1 MKSIVMLTALIISLL
16 FISSCSPL
24 ASGAAVIAQ
33 EVTATS
39 NDRRS
44 PGELVDDKNIYKRI
58 NSIIKNDS
66 TFEDTHI
73 NFIVYDKSV
82 VIFGE
87 APSAKVSDLLDKKI
101 KLNITSVKQIINEI
115 KITQNISYLSRT
127 KDSLITAQIEALF
140 LSQEVFH
147 PNHILLKT
155 NNQTVY
161 LMGAVT
167 QREAEHATN
176 VVSKAK
182 NVMEIVKL
190 FNILAVRPAAEI
202 KRDNLKFEK
211 EKKIAELE
219 EKKAKLELEQNE
231 VLLQLDSLIYE

>member
-1 MKSIVMLTALIISLL
+1 MKSILMLSALTISLL
-16 FISSCSPL
+16 LISSCSPI
-24 ASGAAVIAQ
+24 ASGAAVLAQ

-44 PGELVDDKNIYKRI
+44 PGELIDDKNIQQRI
-58 NSIIKNDS
+58 NSIIKNEQM
-66 TFEDTHI
+66 FEDSHI
-73 NFIVYDKSV
+73 SFLVYDKSV
-82 VIFGE
+82 ALFGE
-87 APSAKVSDLLDKKI
+87 APSAKVSDLLNKKI
-101 KLNITSVKQIINEI
+101 KLNISSVKQLVNEI
-115 KITQNISYLSRT
+115 KITKNISYLSRT

-140 LSQEVFH
+140 LGQEVFH

-182 NVMEIVKL
+182 IVMEVVKL
-190 FNILAVRPAAEI
+190 FNILAVRPADEI
-202 KRDNLKFEK
+202 ARDNLKLEK
-211 EKKIAELE
+211 ETKIAELKI
-219 EKKAKLELEQNE
+219 KKAQLELEQSE
-231 VLLQLDSLIYE
+231 VTLQLDTLIYE

>member
-1 MKSIVMLTALIISLL
+1 MKSIVLLSSLIFTLF

-33 EVTATS
+33 EVTVTS

-44 PGELVDDKNIYKRI
+44 PGELIDDKNIHKRI
-58 NSIIKNDS
+58 NKILKDDS
-66 TFEDTHI
+66 KFKGTHI
-73 NFIVYDKSV
+73 NSLVYDKSV
-82 VIFGE
+82 ALFGE
-87 APSAKVSDLLDKKI
+87 APSMQVSDQLIKRI
-101 KLNITSVKQIINEI
+101 KLDIPTVQKIINEI
-115 KITQNISYLSRT
+115 KIVKNISYLSRT
-127 KDSLITAQIEALF
+127 KDGLITAQIEALF

-147 PNHILLKT
+147 PNHILLAT

-167 QREAEHATN
+167 KREAEHATN

-182 NVMEIVKL
+182 NGIEGVKL

-202 KRDNLKFEK
+202 ARDNLKFEK
-211 EKKIAELE
+211 EKKIAELKI
-219 EKKAKLELEQNE
+219 KKAQLEVEKNE
-231 VLLQLDSLIYE
+231 VSLQLETLIYE